1 MVDYSQAQNLLLD
14 PCNDRV
20 VSQVKKP
27 PRYPMT
33 KEMLYHYKG
42 NPPLSSYLNLRIGD
56 GDKLNKSTVPDAALM
71 REHLLIEG
79 HITKP
84 CLVKVLR
91 DVIKIFSKYCRP
103 ILITLV
109 VRERAEPR

>member
-1 MVDYSQAQNLLLD
+1 LD

-56 GDKLNKSTVPDAALM
+56 GD
-71 REHLLIEG
+71 
-79 HITKP
+79 
-84 CLVKVLR
+84 
-91 DVIKIFSKYCRP
+91 
-103 ILITLV
+103 
-109 VRERAEPR
+109 